1 MLSFWQEPKRGI
13 SPDESAAYGA
23 AVQGAVMS
31 GADQFSDVLLMDVN
45 PSTLWF
51 ETINKTLK
59 ELIPRNAHLPVEKSH
74 IFVTAEDDQSSMAVD
89 IYEGEGTTSKE
100 NLLLGTL
107 GMVDIPKLSQ
117 AFLKVEVF
125 FYIDENSILTVSAK
139 EKETGIKIKIK
150 INKKIKSLSR
160 EEIEQM
166 KKDAEKFA
174 ENDKR
179 VKETVDAK
187 NDLEGFAYSVKN
199 MIRDKGQLS
208 ENEKNVIH
216 EEVDSVINW
225 IESNP
230 TAGLGDIKER
240 RSKLE
245 KIVQGNL
252 GSKSKN
258 REEL

>member
-125 FYIDENSILTVSAK
+125 FNIDENSILTVSAK

-150 INKKIKSLSR
+150 INKKIKSVSR

-166 KKDAEKFA
+166 KNVAEKFA

-199 MIRDKGQLS
+199 MIRDKGQFS
-208 ENEKNVIH
+208 ENEKKVIH

-230 TAGLGDIKER
+230 TAGLSDIKER

-245 KIVQGNL
+245 EKVQGNL